1 MQFNYPDAN
10 GRPYKSSGGR
20 MSYNEKLG
28 CSIPEGWDVASIV
41 NNPLTDVITPGVDL
55 FKTKTYYA
63 TADVNGMDIGTGSPV
78 NYETR
83 ESRANMQP
91 RLHTVWFAKMKNSVK
106 HLFLGHSMEQVIEES
121 ILSTGFM
128 GLQCKE
134 AAFEYISAFIDGP
147 YFERA
152 KDQYANGATQQAVG
166 NAELES
172 VYLVVPDDETLARF
186 HELTR
191 GLVESIGKTIIENKR
206 LVELRD
212 WLLPMLMNGQATVE
226 ATQPNYRLS
235 NPLPAIRA
243 MHAFVIIQ
251 CDSLARRM
259 ELHMKESL
267 ISDVLLEMK
276 PLIDGIQL
284 KQLETALQK
293 AVTNYK
299 VMEAGTSQVEQH
311 ADLLESF
318 ISAKRVEGCS
328 ERTLDYYRRTIEKMQ
343 RSIERD
349 VRRITTEE
357 LRVYLARYQS
367 ERAVGKVTIDNVRR
381 ILSSFFSWLE
391 DEDLILKS
399 PVRRIHKV
407 RTTKRVKE
415 TYTDEELE
423 TMRDASPNLRDLALI
438 DLLTSTG
445 MRVGEVTLLNRS
457 DIDFENRECV
467 VLGKGGKERTV
478 YFDARTKIH
487 LEQYL
492 EHRDD
497 QNPAL
502 FVALRG
508 NHARLGIGGIE
519 SRLRKLGQE
528 LGIEKLHPHKFRRTL
543 ATMAIDKGM
552 PVEQLQCLLG
562 HQRIDTTLQY
572 AMVKQ
577 SNVKLAH
584 RRYLS

>member
-1 MQFNYPDAN
+1 MLVDGKLGDAATLHRGYDLPEASRTQGPIPVISSSGISGWHDTAKLHGENVITGRYGTIGEVFYHNGPCWPLNTALYVSDFRGNDPRYIAYLLEASLKADGKDKSTVPGVDRNVLHELPVRYYNDAHEQQVVVQPLMDIDDTIKANRAINDNLQSTLQALYGYWFMQFNYPDAN

-55 FKTKTYYA
+55 FTTKTYHA

-226 ATQPNYRLS
+226 ATQPNATQPNYRL
-235 NPLPAIRA
+235 PY
-243 MHAFVIIQ
+243 
-251 CDSLARRM
+251 D
-259 ELHMKESL
+259 
-267 ISDVLLEMK
+267 
-276 PLIDGIQL
+276 
-284 KQLETALQK
+284 
-293 AVTNYK
+293 
-299 VMEAGTSQVEQH
+299 
-311 ADLLESF
+311 
-318 ISAKRVEGCS
+318 
-328 ERTLDYYRRTIEKMQ
+328 
-343 RSIERD
+343 
-349 VRRITTEE
+349 
-357 LRVYLARYQS
+357 
-367 ERAVGKVTIDNVRR
+367 
-381 ILSSFFSWLE
+381 
-391 DEDLILKS
+391 
-399 PVRRIHKV
+399 
-407 RTTKRVKE
+407 
-415 TYTDEELE
+415 
-423 TMRDASPNLRDLALI
+423 
-438 DLLTSTG
+438 
-445 MRVGEVTLLNRS
+445 
-457 DIDFENRECV
+457 
-467 VLGKGGKERTV
+467 
-478 YFDARTKIH
+478 
-487 LEQYL
+487 
-492 EHRDD
+492 
-497 QNPAL
+497 
-502 FVALRG
+502 
-508 NHARLGIGGIE
+508 
-519 SRLRKLGQE
+519 
-528 LGIEKLHPHKFRRTL
+528 
-543 ATMAIDKGM
+543 
-552 PVEQLQCLLG
+552 
-562 HQRIDTTLQY
+562 
-572 AMVKQ
+572 
-577 SNVKLAH
+577 
-584 RRYLS
+584 

>member
-1 MQFNYPDAN
+1 MTY
-10 GRPYKSSGGR
+10 S
-20 MSYNEKLG
+20 EKLRHA
-28 CSIPEGWDVASIV
+28 IPGNWQVASIV
-41 NNPLTDVITPGVDL
+41 DNPLSSVIAPGVNH

-63 TADVNGMDIGTGSPV
+63 TADVNGIDLGVGSPV
-78 NYETR
+78 DYETR

-91 RLHTVWFAKMKNSVK
+91 RLHTVWFAKMKDSLK
-106 HLFLGHSMEQVIEES
+106 HLFLGRSMEQVIDNS

-134 AAFEYISAFIDGP
+134 ETFEYITAFIEGP
-147 YFERA
+147 YFECA

-166 NAELES
+166 NTELES

-186 HELTR
+186 HNLTR
-191 GLVESIGKTIIENKR
+191 GIVENMCENLMENKK
-206 LVELRD
+206 LNELRD

-235 NPLPAIRA
+235 EHMPVLMLTLIYGIIR
-243 MHAFVIIQ
+243 
-251 CDSLARRM
+251 CNSLVRRT
-259 ELHMKESL
+259 ELYMKDSL

-276 PLIDGIQL
+276 PLIDGLQL
-284 KQLETALQK
+284 KQLEMTLQK
-293 AVTNYK
+293 AFASYEVL
-299 VMEAGTSQVEQH
+299 ETSAPQAKHQT
-311 ADLLESF
+311 DLLDSF

-343 RSIERD
+343 QSIERD

-357 LRVYLARYQS
+357 LRTYLASYQS
-367 ERAVGKVTIDNVRR
+367 ERTVGKVTIDNMRR

-391 DEDLILKS
+391 DEDFILKS

-423 TMRDASPNLRDLALI
+423 TMRDASPNIRDLALI
-438 DLLTSTG
+438 DLLASTG

-457 DIDFENRECV
+457 DIDFENRECI

-497 QNPAL
+497 QDPAL
-502 FVALRG
+502 FVALGG
-508 NHARLGIGGIE
+508 NHNRLGIGGIE
-519 SRLRKLGQE
+519 KRLRDLGQE
-528 LGIEKLHPHKFRRTL
+528 LGISKLHPHKFRRTL

-584 RRYLS
+584 RKYIG

>member
-1 MQFNYPDAN
+1 M
-10 GRPYKSSGGR
+10 GSS
-20 MSYNEKLG
+20 
-28 CSIPEGWDVASIV
+28 
-41 NNPLTDVITPGVDL
+41 VD
-55 FKTKTYYA
+55 
-63 TADVNGMDIGTGSPV
+63 
-78 NYETR
+78 YETR

-91 RLHTVWFAKMKNSVK
+91 GLHTVWFAKMKNSVK
-106 HLFLGHSMEQVIEES
+106 HLFLGHSMKRVIDDS

-128 GLQCKE
+128 GLQCKKV
-134 AAFEYISAFIDGP
+134 AFEYISAFIDGP

-172 VYLVVPDDETLARF
+172 VYLVIPDDETLARF
-186 HELTR
+186 HNLTR
-191 GLVESIGKTIIENKR
+191 GLVESIGETIIENKK

-212 WLLPMLMNGQATVE
+212 WLLPMLMNGQASVE
-226 ATQPNYRLS
+226 AMQPNYRLS
-235 NPLPAIRA
+235 EHMPVLMLTLIYGIIR
-243 MHAFVIIQ
+243 
-251 CDSLARRM
+251 CNSLVRRT
-259 ELHMKESL
+259 ELYMKDSL

-276 PLIDGIQL
+276 PLIDGLQL
-284 KQLETALQK
+284 KQLEMTLQK
-293 AVTNYK
+293 AFASYEVL
-299 VMEAGTSQVEQH
+299 ETSAPQAKHQT
-311 ADLLESF
+311 DLLDSF

-343 RSIERD
+343 QSIERD

-357 LRVYLARYQS
+357 LRTYLASYQS
-367 ERAVGKVTIDNVRR
+367 ERTVGKVTIDNMRR

-391 DEDLILKS
+391 DEDFILKS

-423 TMRDASPNLRDLALI
+423 TMRDASPNIRDLALI
-438 DLLTSTG
+438 DLLASTG

-457 DIDFENRECV
+457 DIDFENRECI

-497 QNPAL
+497 QDPAL
-502 FVALRG
+502 FVALGG
-508 NHARLGIGGIE
+508 NHNRLGIGGIE
-519 SRLRKLGQE
+519 KRLRDLGQE
-528 LGIEKLHPHKFRRTL
+528 LGISKLHPHKFRRTL

-584 RRYLS
+584 RKYIG